1 MRGVARRPVHGV
13 GEARGRGR
21 RLLGL
26 GEHGRLLAEGDG
38 ADLDEAQQ
46 VGVGVSPLVQ
56 VGKVDLAAGVHVFA
70 DLDLHVR
77 GRLDEGEGRV
87 VGVGVQQGHG
97 DGDVVG
103 LALVG
108 HGNGAHKMQQLPLPP
123 VVEHELVQLG
133 GEALVVVQQGEH
145 VTLGEVGVSVGGLD
159 APQQPGQ
166 LGLG

>member
-1 MRGVARRPVHGV
+1 MRRFDIAHG
-13 GEARGRGR
+13 G
-21 RLLGL
+21 
-26 GEHGRLLAEGDG
+26 
-38 ADLDEAQQ
+38 
-46 VGVGVSPLVQ
+46 
-56 VGKVDLAAGVHVFA
+56 
-70 DLDLHVR
+70 
-77 GRLDEGEGRV
+77 V
-87 VGVGVQQGHG
+87 VGMGVQQPQNH
-97 DGDVVG
+97 GDVVG

-108 HGNGAHKMQQLPLPP
+108 HGDGAHQMQQLPLPP